1 MTKTLYKLSKVGK
14 VLEWTI
20 CWDDVSYWTFN
31 GEKGG
36 AKVTSAPTFVE
47 QKNVGK
53 SNETSLSEQVINE
66 VNSKIQ
72 HQIDGGYTE
81 ELPTGERRFEVS
93 LAEKYQDRIKK
104 GKADYPY
111 IVQPKLDGIRC
122 YIKCEPDPETA
133 VTHINKYSRN
143 HKQFKS
149 VQFAKTA
156 IIDAIFAK
164 YPDIILDG
172 ELYDHELK
180 DNFNKIVSLVRKSKP
195 TEADLLEVQKLIR
208 YNCFDCYI
216 PSQPDLTYTER
227 NSKLLEVAQSLSDDE
242 LEGDSFRLVMS
253 CGIVGNT
260 VQEWRDITD
269 YSAVMA
275 NNHDDVETYIQKY
288 TDEKFEGVMLKKDTA
303 YFFGRDKNLLK
314 YKRFIDQEF
323 EILDIE
329 DGKGNKAGIGANV
342 VCAVNGNKFKAGI
355 NGTVEYAKELFEN
368 KNNYIGKICTIKYQE
383 LTPEK
388 EDGTGGVPRFGK
400 MVSIRDYES

>member
-1 MTKTLYKLSKVGK
+1 MKSKTLYKLSKLGK

-20 CWDDVSYWTFN
+20 EWNDVSYWTVT
-31 GEKGG
+31 GEKDG
-36 AKVTSAPTFVE
+36 AKVTSSPTFVE

-53 SNETSLSEQVINE
+53 SNETSLSEQVENE
-66 VNSKIQ
+66 VSSKIQ
-72 HQIDGGYTE
+72 HQMDGGYTE
-81 ELPTGERRFEVS
+81 DLPTGERRFEVS
-93 LAEKYQDRIKK
+93 LAEKYQDRVNK
-104 GKADYPY
+104 GRADYPY

-122 YIKCEPDPETA
+122 YIKYDQEQGVKRA
-133 VTHINKYSRN
+133 YSRN
-143 HKQFKS
+143 HKPFYT
-149 VQFAKTA
+149 VCFANA
-156 IIDAIFAK
+156 SIMSAIFAK

-180 DNFNKIVSLVRKSKP
+180 DNFNKIVSLVRKTKP
-195 TEADLLEVQKLIR
+195 THDDIYELQELIR

-216 PSQPDLTYTER
+216 PSQPELSYIER
-227 NSKLLEVAQSLSDDE
+227 NSKLLEIVQSLPDDK
-242 LEGDSFRLVMS
+242 LDGDCFRLVMS

-260 VQEWRDITD
+260 VKEWRDLKE

-275 NNHDDVETYIQKY
+275 DNHEDVEKYIQKY

-314 YKRFIDQEF
+314 FKRFIDREF
-323 EILDIE
+323 VILDIE

-342 VCAVNGNKFKAGI
+342 VCSVNGNRFKAGI
-355 NGTVEYAKELFEN
+355 NGTVEYAKELFKN
-368 KNNYIGKICTIKYQE
+368 KDKYIGKLCTVKYQE

-400 MVSIRDYES
+400 MVAIRDYES